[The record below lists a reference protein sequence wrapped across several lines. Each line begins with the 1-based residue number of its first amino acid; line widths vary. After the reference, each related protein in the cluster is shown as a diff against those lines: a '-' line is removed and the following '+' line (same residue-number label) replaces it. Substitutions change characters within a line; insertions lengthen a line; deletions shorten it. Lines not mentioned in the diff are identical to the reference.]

1 MGKKSRVVCSLLNPG
16 FYAKLERG
24 NHRNTDRHG
33 YVVREWEQANKQLNL
48 QRTNRGREVIG
59 EDAGAIHE
67 QP

>member
-16 FYAKLERG
+16 FYAKFERG

-33 YVVREWEQANKQLNL
+33 YVVREREQANKQLNL
-48 QRTNRGREVIG
+48 RRTNKGREVIG
-59 EDAGAIHE
+59 GGTGIMHE